1 MQAWHW
7 VLIDAHANRIW
18 GGGDIACTYCTS
30 QRFTKEVKSSLHKSD
45 LWAIRDRERA
55 PSERRSKRAPQTRES
70 ERASERVKE
79 TEYRPCR
86 DISTPGGKIQFVS
99 FFDALLLGCSFM
111 CLLVVVNVSRQEN
124 LLCFDEKMKRKE
136 RGRKKR
142 RKKKEFLLFVFCL
155 GP

>member
-1 MQAWHW
+1 MSK
-7 VLIDAHANRIW
+7 VR
-18 GGGDIACTYCTS
+18 Y
-30 QRFTKEVKSSLHKSD
+30 TKATFGQFETESARHRNEDRNEPRK
-45 LWAIRDRERA
+45 RERA
-55 PSERRSKRAPQTRES
+55 S

-99 FFDALLLGCSFM
+99 FFDALLSLGCSFK
-111 CLLVVVNVSRQEN
+111 CLLVSSKREHKQEN

-142 RKKKEFLLFVFCL
+142 KKK
-155 GP
+155 

>member
-1 MQAWHW
+1 M
-7 VLIDAHANRIW
+7 
-18 GGGDIACTYCTS
+18 
-30 QRFTKEVKSSLHKSD
+30 
-45 LWAIRDRERA
+45 
-55 PSERRSKRAPQTRES
+55 
-70 ERASERVKE
+70 KE

-142 RKKKEFLLFVFCL
+142 RKKKEFLLFVVWAL
-155 GP
+155 DD

>member
-1 MQAWHW
+1 MSK
-7 VLIDAHANRIW
+7 VR
-18 GGGDIACTYCTS
+18 Y
-30 QRFTKEVKSSLHKSD
+30 TKATFGQFETESARH
-45 LWAIRDRERA
+45 RNEDRNEPR
-55 PSERRSKRAPQTRES
+55 KR
-70 ERASERVKE
+70 ERVKE

-124 LLCFDEKMKRKE
+124 LLCFDKNE
-136 RGRKKR
+136 KKR
-142 RKKKEFLLFVFCL
+142 EGKKKKEKKKRVPPLCCL

>member
-124 LLCFDEKMKRKE
+124 LLCFDKNE
-136 RGRKKR
+136 KKR
-142 RKKKEFLLFVFCL
+142 EGKKKKEKKKSSSSLFLCCL